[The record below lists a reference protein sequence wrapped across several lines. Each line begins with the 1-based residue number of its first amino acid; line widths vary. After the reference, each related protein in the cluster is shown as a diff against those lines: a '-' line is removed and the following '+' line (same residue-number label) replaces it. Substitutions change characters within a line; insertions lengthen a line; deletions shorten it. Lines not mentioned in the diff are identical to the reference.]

1 MPGHYGK
8 KDKMKPKPKGPDV
21 KGPQPG
27 GPGYVLKKPAR
38 KPMTR
43 PKPMPGVIKP
53 TPVKKRAK

>member
-27 GPGYVLKKPAR
+27 GPGSVAKKPT
-38 KPMTR
+38 KMV
-43 PKPMPGVIKP
+43 PKKP
-53 TPVKKRAK
+53 TKMVAKKRGR